1 MASPPKKYTRSNP
14 DPNPHEQVENP
25 KRILKFKKQL
35 EESQPPIL
43 ERIVSVE
50 TDSVKTID
58 DLKFDLKF
66 EHSLF
71 DSKSDLD
78 LSEVVI
84 DIPGLNTFIPKKW
97 TRFSNKEKYLFWSL
111 LS

>member
-1 MASPPKKYTRSNP
+1 M
-14 DPNPHEQVENP
+14 
-25 KRILKFKKQL
+25 KFKKQL

-43 ERIVSVE
+43 ERIVSLE

-71 DSKSDLD
+71 DSKLDSD
-78 LSEVVI
+78 LSEAII
-84 DIPGLNTFIPKKW
+84 DIPGLNTFIPKQW
-97 TRFSNKEKYLFWSL
+97 SGFSNKEKDLF
-111 LS
+111 

>member
-1 MASPPKKYTRSNP
+1 M
-14 DPNPHEQVENP
+14 
-25 KRILKFKKQL
+25 KFKKQL

-43 ERIVSVE
+43 ERTVSLE

-71 DSKSDLD
+71 DSKSYSN

-84 DIPGLNTFIPKKW
+84 DIPRLNTFIPKKW
-97 TRFSNKEKYLFWSL
+97 TGFSSKENDLFWSL
-111 LS
+111 L

>member
-1 MASPPKKYTRSNP
+1 M
-14 DPNPHEQVENP
+14 
-25 KRILKFKKQL
+25 KFKKQL

-43 ERIVSVE
+43 ERIVSLE

-71 DSKSDLD
+71 DSNSDSD

-84 DIPGLNTFIPKKW
+84 DIAGLNAFIPKQW
-97 TRFSNKEKYLFWSL
+97 SGFSNKEKDFFWSL

>member
-1 MASPPKKYTRSNP
+1 M
-14 DPNPHEQVENP
+14 
-25 KRILKFKKQL
+25 KFKKKL

-43 ERIVSVE
+43 ERIVSLE

-66 EHSLF
+66 KHSLF
-71 DSKSDLD
+71 DSKSDSR

-84 DIPGLNTFIPKKW
+84 DIPRLNTCIPK
-97 TRFSNKEKYLFWSL
+97 
-111 LS
+111 

>member
-1 MASPPKKYTRSNP
+1 M
-14 DPNPHEQVENP
+14 
-25 KRILKFKKQL
+25 KFKRQL

-43 ERIVSVE
+43 ERIVSLE
-50 TDSVKTID
+50 IDFVKTID

-66 EHSLF
+66 EQSLF
-71 DSKSDLD
+71 DSKLGSD

-97 TRFSNKEKYLFWSL
+97 TWFSNKEKDFF
-111 LS
+111 

>member
-1 MASPPKKYTRSNP
+1 M
-14 DPNPHEQVENP
+14 
-25 KRILKFKKQL
+25 KFKKQL

-43 ERIVSVE
+43 ERTVSLE

-71 DSKSDLD
+71 DSKSDSD

-84 DIPGLNTFIPKKW
+84 DIPGLNTFIPKQW
-97 TRFSNKEKYLFWSL
+97 SGFSNKEKDLF
-111 LS
+111 